1 MVAFAAH
8 IQCFYPKTGKQST
21 VPVHDTINKAVFI
34 ISGMICSVCDDDMND
49 ELNKLPANTKTA
61 VSYKAGKAKVE
72 FDQHQ
77 YGIREL
83 KPFSQTAGSVNDK
96 KGLK

>member
-1 MVAFAAH
+1 
-8 IQCFYPKTGKQST
+8 
-21 VPVHDTINKAVFI
+21 
-34 ISGMICSVCDDDMND
+34 MNN